1 MCHQLN
7 KQQTNSF
14 TAYEITNIWNK
25 ENKISTN
32 KKMEKGSMRIK
43 KCTTEANIMHKS
55 HFKGSMYLN
64 SQEDIVPLETWNIL
78 LRNKWTKAEICPNR
92 KVYQKPTTPSICP
105 SSLPAF
111 WLLMQAKASQFLLL
125 SPFCLLLHPFLYG
138 MSQCWDI
145 RDSKSTVASYLTAK
159 PKVC

>member
-43 KCTTEANIMHKS
+43 KCTTEANIMYKS

-64 SQEDIVPLETWNIL
+64 SQEDIVPLET
-78 LRNKWTKAEICPNR
+78 
-92 KVYQKPTTPSICP
+92 
-105 SSLPAF
+105 
-111 WLLMQAKASQFLLL
+111 
-125 SPFCLLLHPFLYG
+125 
-138 MSQCWDI
+138 
-145 RDSKSTVASYLTAK
+145 
-159 PKVC
+159 